1 MDIGLIG
8 CGRWGEN
15 ILRDLTSLGCR
26 VVVVARSEESCGRA
40 RKHPT
45 TEIVKTI
52 GELSGAVKGVVVAT
66 PTSTRMEVL
75 AEAAKLNVP
84 IFVEKPMATSSV
96 DAEELVRN
104 SSKMPP
110 IFVMDKWRY
119 HPGVEKLR
127 DICLSNS
134 LGSVR
139 GLRIEDYGIGNPHP
153 DVEPIWTYLPHDLAI
168 ATEILGHVPSC
179 YSSMGTLGGWS
190 AFIHLDGSP
199 WCTISFSRYENVRR
213 RSIVMYCSSGTASL
227 EDAYAD
233 HVTVRFDD
241 GASEDWKISTEMPL
255 LRELKAFV
263 GYLEGGLPP
272 KSGILD
278 GFSIV
283 RSIEYVE
290 SRLS

>member
-15 ILRDLTSLGCR
+15 ILRDLTVLGCR
-26 VVVVARSEESCGRA
+26 VVVVARSEESRERA

-45 TEIVKTI
+45 TETVDTI
-52 GELSGAVKGVVVAT
+52 GKLSGKVAGVVVAT

-75 AEAAKLNVP
+75 AEAVKLNVP
-84 IFVEKPMATSSV
+84 IFVEKPLATSSIDV
-96 DAEELVRN
+96 EELVQGR
-104 SSKMPP
+104 KMKP

-119 HPGVEKLR
+119 HPGVEKLS
-127 DICLSNS
+127 DIYRSKS
-134 LGSVR
+134 LGYVR
-139 GLRIEDYGIGNPHP
+139 GLRIEDYGTGNPHP

-168 ATEILGHVPSC
+168 AMEILGHVPSC

-199 WCTISFSRYENVRR
+199 WSTISFSRYENVRR
-213 RSIVMYCSSGTASL
+213 RSITLYCEMGTASL

-233 HVTVRFDD
+233 HITVRFDD
-241 GASEDWKISTEMPL
+241 RPPEDWKISTEMPL
-255 LRELKAFV
+255 LRELRAFV
-263 GYLEGGLPP
+263 EYLEGGRHP

-283 RSIEYVE
+283 RSIEYVR